1 MQRGIIA
8 LLEQFRESKFKL
20 EVQCFR
26 FLEVLLLCYP
36 LISRLPTFKPNC
48 SSEPRILNVEE
59 TDHLLW
65 KYFSMSTFGKLS
77 GNGVKVALMGP
88 TARTEFHVTKSSL

>member
-8 LLEQFRESKFKL
+8 LLKQFCESRFKL

-26 FLEVLLLCYP
+26 FVEVLLLCYP
-36 LISRLPTFKPNC
+36 LISRLTTFKPNC
-48 SSEPRILNVEE
+48 SREPRVLNVEE

-65 KYFSMSTFGKLS
+65 KYFSMFMFGKLS
-77 GNGVKVALMGP
+77 GNEVQVALMGP
-88 TARTEFHVTKSSL
+88 MARTEFHVT

>member
-1 MQRGIIA
+1 MQRGITV
-8 LLEQFRESKFKL
+8 LLKQFRESKFKL

-48 SSEPRILNVEE
+48 SREPRVLDVEE

-65 KYFSMSTFGKLS
+65 KYFSMFTFGKLS
-77 GNGVKVALMGP
+77 ASEVRVAFNGANGKN
-88 TARTEFHVTKSSL
+88 